1 MKDKEAN
8 KSQEEMRARMSL
20 LKIDEKQRKRTEIN
34 YDKERVQRERK
45 QQE

>member
-8 KSQEEMRARMSL
+8 KSQEEMRARMNL

-34 YDKERVQRERK
+34 YDRE
-45 QQE
+45 

>member
-8 KSQEEMRARMSL
+8 KSQEEIRARMSL

-34 YDKERVQRERK
+34 YDRE
-45 QQE
+45 